1 MRNVTTEQLSA
12 LKDAPRSFFLL
23 DFEVGET
30 AYRFTSS
37 DNAEFFEGNNY
48 IPGFLDDMP
57 EIEITSAPRM
67 NEVKIQM
74 PDPDKTI
81 STLFLSSSWMNKS
94 ARVTKIINDRDG
106 NLIFSENAFQGLL
119 SGFSIDPESSQFT
132 LIMSSVW
139 ADFERV
145 SGVKTNPSSQ
155 QRFFPFD
162 TAFEHAVNAKDKLYW
177 GKDAPNDF
185 SSRGVGGSISP
196 PFDDPAEVVN

>member
-48 IPGFLDDMP
+48 I
-57 EIEITSAPRM
+57 
-67 NEVKIQM
+67 
-74 PDPDKTI
+74 
-81 STLFLSSSWMNKS
+81 
-94 ARVTKIINDRDG
+94 RVTKIINDRDG